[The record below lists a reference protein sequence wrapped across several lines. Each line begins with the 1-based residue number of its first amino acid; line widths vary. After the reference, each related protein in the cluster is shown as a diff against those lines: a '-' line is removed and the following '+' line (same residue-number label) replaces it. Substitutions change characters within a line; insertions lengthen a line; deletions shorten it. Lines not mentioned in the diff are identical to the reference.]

1 VHLTC
6 LAIAL
11 WTFAAASAGATP
23 PDAGQATSERARI
36 EAYLATHDL
45 ASAAELRSL
54 SARPENALMAI
65 ALDAR
70 AERLTRAR
78 SVAALRFLPS
88 PAVQA
93 FLAKLIQDKAEAT
106 DETLRLLLR
115 RAAGALGWM
124 SGSDAPDQLA
134 LLFANQDP
142 EVRLDAVAGIA
153 MTHAATAGSI
163 LRRQLAV
170 EPSQRV
176 RDQIRRQLTALGE
189 GAETPD
195 QAPASKKPK
204 RAAMRSSF

>member
-1 VHLTC
+1 MHLTC

-11 WTFAAASAGATP
+11 FAFAAAPAGA
-23 PDAGQATSERARI
+23 PDAGPAASERARI

-45 ASAAELRSL
+45 ASAAELRSF
-54 SARPENALMAI
+54 SATPDKALMTI
-65 ALDAR
+65 ALDGR

-78 SVAALRFLPS
+78 AVAALRFLPS

-93 FLAKLIQDKAEAT
+93 FLAKLIQDKADAT
-106 DETLRLLLR
+106 DPTLRLLLR
-115 RAAGALGWM
+115 RAAVALGWM

-153 MTHAATAGSI
+153 MTHAATAGGI

-176 RDQIRRQLTALGE
+176 RDQIRRQLVALGE
-189 GAETPD
+189 AAETPD
-195 QAPASKKPK
+195 RARDSKKPK
-204 RAAMRSSF
+204 REAMRGSF

>member
-1 VHLTC
+1 VHLTY

-11 WTFAAASAGATP
+11 WAVAAASAGA
-23 PDAGQATSERARI
+23 PDAGQVTSERTRI
-36 EAYLATHDL
+36 EAYLAAHDL

-54 SARPENALMAI
+54 SATPDKTLMAI

-93 FLAKLIQDKAEAT
+93 FLAKLIQDKADAT
-106 DETLRLLLR
+106 DGTLRLLLR
-115 RAAGALGWM
+115 RAAGALGWI

-142 EVRLDAVAGIA
+142 EVRLDAVAGIV
-153 MTHAATAGSI
+153 MTHAATAGGI
-163 LRRQLAV
+163 LRKQLAL

-176 RDQIRRQLTALGE
+176 RDQIRRQLAALGE
-189 GAETPD
+189 AAETPD
-195 QAPASKKPK
+195 QEPGGKKPK
-204 RAAMRSSF
+204 REAMRSSF